1 MANYTK
7 EDIFNELKNILVE
20 EFELPSDSVT
30 LEATL
35 FEDLELDSIDAV
47 DIAVRLQKFT
57 NKKISPEEFKE
68 IRTIQDVVNAVY
80 ELLNE

>member
-1 MANYTK
+1 MAKYSK
-7 EDIFNELKNILVE
+7 EDIFNELKSILVD
-20 EFELPSDSVT
+20 EFELPSDKVT

-57 NKKISPEEFKE
+57 NKKISPEDFKQ
-68 IRTIQDVVNAVY
+68 IRTIDDVINAVY